1 MALRWS
7 QPVRQKCL
15 KVVHEEKN
23 FKEALLMGSDESQ
36 LSSWVILTGESLE
49 AAHEEKSSTEIPS
62 WSLAF
67 PLTHK
72 INFPLQR

>member
-1 MALRWS
+1 
-7 QPVRQKCL
+7 
-15 KVVHEEKN
+15 
-23 FKEALLMGSDESQ
+23 MGSDESQ
-36 LSSWVILTGESLE
+36 LSSWVSLTGESLE